1 MSETGYD
8 EISKSWQAEME
19 NSELQDLEDLRLG
32 RMAAYLSKTRLSL
45 AEIPAGEILQT
56 DLLTQEVLNM
66 EFMLNDLLMLRKK
79 KILNAALSQRQPLGA
94 MTLAEEEYYNR
105 VFRAVEGHLE
115 SVKSVLAGAPLPEG
129 KAHDKGSPQA
139 SGGMTDVTSSPEEVE
154 YVSVVFLR
162 PVETAFVG
170 LDEETYGPFKAGDN
184 AMIPV
189 ENARTWL
196 RDGTVARV
204 AIDKKKAHD

>member
-1 MSETGYD
+1 LSDTGYD
-8 EISKSWQAEME
+8 EISKSWQAEIE
-19 NSELQDLEDLRLG
+19 NSELQDLEDLRLS
-32 RMAAYLSKTRLSL
+32 RMATYLSKTRLSL
-45 AEIPAGEILQT
+45 AEIPANEILQT
-56 DLLTQEVLNM
+56 DLLMQEVQNL

-79 KILNAALSQRQPLGA
+79 KILNAALSQRRPLGT
-94 MTLAEEEYYNR
+94 MTFAEEEYFNR
-105 VFRAVEGHLE
+105 VLRAVEGHLE
-115 SVKSVLAGAPLPEG
+115 STKSVLAGAPLPEG
-129 KAHDKGSPQA
+129 KMHDKDSPQA
-139 SGGMTDVTSSPEEVE
+139 SRTMTEVTSSSERVE

-204 AIDKKKAHD
+204 AIDKKKGHD